1 MAKKTEKKQQF
12 TNTPNGKGGAADFGG
27 MLDITTGFAVTEPVP
42 PELEKE
48 WEKQWEKQSKTESRT
63 LVYEANE
70 VSPVLPARTWQQEF
84 DELYGHIGV
93 GNTNEI
99 LRSILKEL
107 VRGRIG
113 G

>member
-1 MAKKTEKKQQF
+1 MAKKTEKKTQF
-12 TNTPNGKGGAADFGG
+12 TNTSNVKGGAADFGG

-48 WEKQWEKQSKTESRT
+48 WEKQSKTESRT
-63 LVYEANE
+63 LVYEANK